1 MWKPKGRSNAEP
13 GLWAQD
19 HKTVKS
25 VMESASNQNVSIGEP
40 MYRRIVEAV
49 PEGIWVVDAQGLT
62 IFSNRRMAE
71 ILGIDELIPAQSCF
85 AWVFPE
91 ELADTQR
98 QFARTS
104 LAMAGHSNFGYAAVP
119 GRRYG
124 SVFRACLSTTM
135 RVPL

>member
-1 MWKPKGRSNAEP
+1 VWKPKGRSNAEP

-85 AWVFPE
+85 AWVF
-91 ELADTQR
+91 
-98 QFARTS
+98 S
-104 LAMAGHSNFGYAAVP
+104 
-119 GRRYG
+119 GRVGRCTA
-124 SVFRACLSTTM
+124 SICPKPRWRSPAIRISATP
-135 RVPL
+135 R